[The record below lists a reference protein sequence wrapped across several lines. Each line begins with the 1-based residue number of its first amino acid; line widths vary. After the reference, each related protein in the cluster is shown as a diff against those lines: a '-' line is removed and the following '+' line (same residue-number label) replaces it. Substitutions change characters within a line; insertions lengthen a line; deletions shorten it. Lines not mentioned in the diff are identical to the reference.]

1 MGYMILLSFTRLMK
15 DKVLA
20 YTYNYIDVLGCDT
33 YMYVC
38 LFSCFDLQYMYA
50 YKGNVTLTFFYFT

>member
-1 MGYMILLSFTRLMK
+1 MGYMNLLSFTRLMK

-33 YMYVC
+33 YVC